1 MPTLATE
8 SGAPAVRPLWKTFL
22 IFLLP
27 MMGSNVLQSLSGT
40 INNIYLGRMIG
51 VHALSAVSA
60 FFPILFLLISFVI
73 GLGSGASVLIGQAYG
88 ANELVRVKAVAGTTL
103 TVTIVLGLVIAAFGG
118 SLTRE
123 MLAVL
128 GTPADIIVDATEYA
142 RIFLLS
148 VPLLFVF
155 ILYTTITRG
164 VGDTRTP
171 FLALIVANAI
181 GLLLTPALIQGWFG
195 LPRLGVASGAA
206 ATIVSFFVTIVWL
219 SLYLLRRRHPL
230 APDRLLLSQLRVDW
244 KLLGLILKIG
254 VPTGIQVIMLSL
266 SEIAVL
272 KFVNAFGSDAT
283 AAYGAVN
290 QVASYVQL
298 PAISIGIAVSV
309 FGSQAIGRGDPAGL
323 GPIIRTGI
331 RLQFI
336 ITGILILLAY
346 VFSES
351 VLSLFI
357 TSTSVVN
364 IAERLLQITLW
375 SYLVYGLVA
384 VLTGVMRSTG
394 TVFWP
399 MTLSI
404 AVIWVIQVPASYI
417 LSSRIGLDGVWAAYP
432 LAFVVMLIAQAS
444 YFQFV
449 WRKKSHSRLI

>member
-1 MPTLATE
+1 MPSTQAE
-8 SGAPAVRPLWKTFL
+8 SGAPSSRPLWKTFM

-103 TVTIVLGLVIAAFGG
+103 TVTIVLGIVIAAFGG
-118 SLTRE
+118 SLTRQI
-123 MLAVL
+123 LAVL
-128 GTPADIIVDATEYA
+128 GTPSDIIVDATEYA

-195 LPRLGVASGAA
+195 LPRLGVASGAVA
-206 ATIVSFFVTIVWL
+206 SIVSFFLTLVWL
-219 SLYLLRRRHPL
+219 AVYLLRRRHPL
-230 APDRLLLSQLRVDW
+230 APDQLLLRQMRIDW
-244 KLLGLILKIG
+244 RLLGLILKIG

-298 PAISIGIAVSV
+298 PAISIGITVSI
-309 FGSQAIGRGDPAGL
+309 FGSQAIGRGDAAGL
-323 GPIIRTGI
+323 APIIRTGVK
-331 RLQFI
+331 LQFL
-336 ITGILILLAY
+336 ITGALILLAY
-346 VFSES
+346 VFSRS
-351 VLSLFI
+351 VLGLFI
-357 TSTSVVN
+357 TSGAVVD
-364 IAERLLQITLW
+364 IAERQLQITLW
-375 SYLVYGLVA
+375 SYIVYGLVA

-399 MTLSI
+399 MTFSI
-404 AVIWVIQVPASYI
+404 AAIWLIQVPASYV
-417 LSSRIGLDGVWAAYP
+417 LSRRIGLDGVWAAYP
-432 LAFVVMLIAQAS
+432 LAFIVMLISQAA

-449 WRKKSHSRLI
+449 WRKKSHTRLV

>member
-1 MPTLATE
+1 MSTLSAE
-8 SGAPAVRPLWKTFL
+8 SGVPAVRPLWKTFL

-51 VHALSAVSA
+51 VHALSAVSS

-103 TVTIVLGLVIAAFGG
+103 TVTVVLGVIIAAFGG

-181 GLLLTPALIQGWFG
+181 GLLLTPALIQGWLG

-206 ATIVSFFVTIVWL
+206 ATIVSFFLTLVWL
-219 SLYLLRRRHPL
+219 SFYLLRRRHPL
-230 APDRLLLSQLRVDW
+230 APDRLLLSREIEARQQAAMSELTPTEQTAFILRHMEDRS
-244 KLLGLILKIG
+244 
-254 VPTGIQVIMLSL
+254 TE
-266 SEIAVL
+266 EIA
-272 KFVNAFGSDAT
+272 
-283 AAYGAVN
+283 AA
-290 QVASYVQL
+290 L
-298 PAISIGIAVSV
+298 
-309 FGSQAIGRGDPAGL
+309 
-323 GPIIRTGI
+323 
-331 RLQFI
+331 
-336 ITGILILLAY
+336 
-346 VFSES
+346 
-351 VLSLFI
+351 
-357 TSTSVVN
+357 N
-364 IAERLLQITLW
+364 IAPNAAKQAVFRAVQKLRRQLAPLW
-375 SYLVYGLVA
+375 VKA
-384 VLTGVMRSTG
+384 
-394 TVFWP
+394 
-399 MTLSI
+399 
-404 AVIWVIQVPASYI
+404 
-417 LSSRIGLDGVWAAYP
+417 
-432 LAFVVMLIAQAS
+432 
-444 YFQFV
+444 
-449 WRKKSHSRLI
+449 